1 MIMQNSFS
9 ALSLNFDPLLPITW
23 LVVMGGFALILL
35 LVCGLAQRRIPFW
48 RALAVAG
55 FMFALCNP
63 ALLEE
68 QRESV
73 KDVAVV
79 LADQSQSQAA
89 PKRREQI
96 ATTIEYLKAQLGS
109 RENLELRVI
118 ETPPEGEL
126 HEETDLFAA
135 LDNAFADVPQTRRA
149 GAVLVTDGEV
159 HDVPEA
165 KEGADSYGPVHAMIT
180 GSKHERDRRIV
191 LTQSPA
197 YGIVGQNV
205 TLKYIIE
212 DTDAGEGEI
221 VAVRFRRDDGK
232 IDVVFGPLNVE
243 QSTELPVNH
252 GAQNIFTM
260 EIEAVPDEIT
270 LANNRAAVIVN
281 GVRDRLR
288 VLLVS
293 GQPHA
298 GGRTWRDLLTSD
310 PGVDL
315 VHFTI
320 LREPEKL
327 DATPQNELS
336 LIAFPFQELFEV
348 KLYDFDLIV
357 FDRYSLNRILPLHYF
372 QNIARYVEEGGAL
385 LEASGPGFAGESS
398 VYYTALMNV
407 LPASPTGEIIRAS
420 FKPSLSKEG
429 KIHPVTQVLD
439 GDQTWGPWLRQVGLS
454 PERGEI
460 LMNGSQGNPLLILD
474 RVGQGRVAQIASDH
488 IWLWA
493 RGYEGGGPYT
503 ELLRRTVHWLMKE
516 PELEENAL
524 EIDVQGS
531 QIRIRQRDE
540 KSQEGQRKVTMT
552 TPRGES
558 ETIELSPTGEQWH
571 SAEISVS
578 DTGVYGFENEAGQK
592 RFAVVGSLNP
602 PELRDIKATEN
613 ILKPF
618 IQESG
623 GGIFW
628 AEDTPEPSVRHMTAS
643 RENFAGRGWMGLRE
657 NNAYNVT
664 GINKTPLLPAWV
676 YAAILIGL
684 CMLAWWREGRAR

>member
-1 MIMQNSFS
+1 MQNPFS
-9 ALSLNFDPLLPITW
+9 ALTINFDPLIPLFW
-23 LVVMGGFALILL
+23 LGVMGVVAVILL
-35 LVCGLAQRRIPFW
+35 ALFWAAQKRPPLW
-48 RALAVAG
+48 RALALAG
-55 FMFALCNP
+55 FMLALANP

-79 LADQSQSQAA
+79 VADHSQSQAA
-89 PKRREQI
+89 PQRRAQTGE
-96 ATTIEYLKAQLGS
+96 ALEYLRGQLERRG
-109 RENLELRVI
+109 NLELRVV
-118 ETPPEGEL
+118 EAPPEGEL

-135 LDNAFADVPQTRRA
+135 LDDALADVPEGRRA
-149 GAVLVTDGEV
+149 GVIMITDGQV
-159 HDVPEA
+159 HDVPNDA
-165 KEGADSYGPVHAMIT
+165 QRAQNYGPVHALIT
-180 GSKHERDRRIV
+180 GSQDERDRRIV

-197 YGIVGQNV
+197 YGIVGQSV
-205 TLKYIIE
+205 VLKFIIE
-212 DTDAGEGEI
+212 DSQAKDGEMI
-221 VAVRFRRDDGK
+221 AVKFTKDDGQQ
-232 IDVVFGPLNVE
+232 DTVF
-243 QSTELPVNH
+243 TPVNTEQTVPLPITH
-252 GAQNIFTM
+252 GSQNIFTL
-260 EIEAVPDEIT
+260 EVEALAGEIT
-270 LANNRAAVIVN
+270 EANNRAAVIVN

-385 LEASGPGFAGESS
+385 LESSGPGFAGEES
-398 VYYTALMNV
+398 VYYTALMNI
-407 LPASPTGEIIRAS
+407 LPASPTGEVMRTS
-420 FKPSLSKEG
+420 FKPSLSDKG
-429 KIHPVTQVLD
+429 KTHPVTQPLTGVPE
-439 GDQTWGPWLRQVGLS
+439 WGPWLRQVSLS

-460 LMNGSQGNPLLILD
+460 LMRGAQDNPLLILD
-474 RVGQGRVAQIASDH
+474 RVKEGRVAQIASDH

-493 RGYEGGGPYT
+493 RGFQGGGPYA

-524 EIDVQGS
+524 EVSVQGS
-531 QIRIRQRDE
+531 QIHIRMRDSRE
-540 KSQEGQRKVTMT
+540 QKSTPNITMT
-552 TPRGES
+552 DPRGEIQ
-558 ETIELSPTGEQWH
+558 TIELPATGEQWH
-571 SAEISVS
+571 SANINVK
-578 DTGVYGFENEAGQK
+578 DTGIYSFEDATGQK

-602 PELRDIKATEN
+602 PELRDIKATED
-613 ILKPF
+613 IVKPF
-618 IQESG
+618 IKASG
-623 GGIFW
+623 GGAFW
-628 AEDTPEPSVRHMTAS
+628 VENTATPSVRFLTGN
-643 RENFAGRGWMGLRE
+643 RDNYAGRGWLALRE

-664 GINKTPLLPAWV
+664 GIRKTPIFPPWA
-676 YAAILIGL
+676 YTMFLIGL